1 MLARGGHT
9 GAVVGDLVIWTGMC
23 SGATCV
29 AGQSLEQFL
38 GVISE
43 FSCFILNL
51 QVRLGR
57 VWGFGLLSSLF
68 FWWIFFFFFL

>member
-1 MLARGGHT
+1 MLAMGGHT
-9 GAVVGDLVIWTGMC
+9 GAVVGDVIWTDMC

-43 FSCFILNL
+43 FSCFISNL

-57 VWGFGLLSSLF
+57 VW
-68 FWWIFFFFFL
+68 